1 MTINWERYQHTQR
14 IAVNISASAFDNF
27 IIAEL
32 NNPDKGRNAVNIHM
46 LYEQVM
52 DLFAN
57 ISQIK
62 IDANITR
69 FNKGI
74 DPTLTLAVY
83 MHKQELCQE
92 TESDSGVS
100 ISRETVVPT
109 VTNHAVATGGMEV
122 LWRKFMRTIVL
133 NRSWNA
139 WKAHWNQVFQQKRK
153 LHKLAGM
160 PFDGMANSATEA

>member
-62 IDANITR
+62 IDANIT
-69 FNKGI
+69 
-74 DPTLTLAVY
+74 
-83 MHKQELCQE
+83 
-92 TESDSGVS
+92 
-100 ISRETVVPT
+100 
-109 VTNHAVATGGMEV
+109 
-122 LWRKFMRTIVL
+122 
-133 NRSWNA
+133 
-139 WKAHWNQVFQQKRK
+139 
-153 LHKLAGM
+153 
-160 PFDGMANSATEA
+160 